1 MQVNPDIM
9 AELGLS
15 VTEAAR
21 RAQIVG
27 ATIGVLADLGYRR
40 TTFAKIKER
49 AGLSSTR
56 LISYHFTNKAG
67 LMQAVLSTVVETK
80 HQFLTER
87 TGGGLDPA
95 DRPGYLR
102 AHIETSIAFLR
113 AYPECVRALTELAAN
128 ADDADGWVMTK
139 VLVDD
144 LRVHGL
150 ARQLKQGQAEGVF
163 GDFTPE
169 VMAMSIAQAVDGVA
183 AAYAA
188 DPSLDVE
195 TYGRE
200 IAETFVKAT
209 AP

>member
-1 MQVNPDIM
+1 MQVNVAQM
-9 AELGLS
+9 AELGLNPA
-15 VTEAAR
+15 EAAR
-21 RAQIVG
+21 RAQIIG

-67 LMQAVLSTVVETK
+67 LMQAVLSAVVETK
-80 HQFLTER
+80 NDYLAER

-95 DRPGYLR
+95 DRRGYLR

-113 AYPECVRALTELAAN
+113 AYPECVRVLTELAAN
-128 ADDADGWVMTK
+128 ADDVDGWVMTK

-188 DPSLDVE
+188 DPALDVE
-195 TYGRE
+195 KYGRE
-200 IAETFVKAT
+200 VADAFVKAT